1 MSHNTTHTSW
11 HNLSSSF
18 NPILRTWVSLEQ
30 SPKMWDF
37 PSQKTSYPPVNQPHK
52 RRTRRS
58 PGRNASTASENEV
71 MKHSI
76 RGPGPTPSWD
86 WYGFMGFPWKLCISP
101 VFIHRQPEQHDIE
114 WIIGWNLSPS
124 PHTSRGSKVAP
135 ENGRA
140 PWGNA
145 SSNTK
150 GARWSQ
156 RAVDPIPTDHG
167 SVTQPHVCLCLLWFF
182 GLYCNSLPTA
192 LSTVCHYHSV
202 HTLQPWPDSISGER
216 WRAVK

>member
-1 MSHNTTHTSW
+1 
-11 HNLSSSF
+11 
-18 NPILRTWVSLEQ
+18 
-30 SPKMWDF
+30 MWDF
-37 PSQKTSYPPVNQPHK
+37 PSQKASYPPVNQPHK

-58 PGRNASTASENEV
+58 PARNASTASENEV

-86 WYGFMGFPWKLCISP
+86 WYGFMRFPWKLCISP
-101 VFIHRQPEQHDIE
+101 VFIHRQLEQHDIE

-124 PHTSRGSKVAP
+124 PHTSRGSKVAL

-150 GARWSQ
+150 GASE
-156 RAVDPIPTDHG
+156 PL
-167 SVTQPHVCLCLLWFF
+167 TQFPQIMVQSPSHMYVFVLFDFFVCTAIVCQLPSPPFVSTTRSTLCSLGRIQFLAHWKVKGRKIRSTQLICPLL
-182 GLYCNSLPTA
+182 P
-192 LSTVCHYHSV
+192 
-202 HTLQPWPDSISGER
+202 SGN
-216 WRAVK
+216 